1 VADYSDQEQAE
12 KLAAW
17 WKQYGTSVI
26 AGVAVGLALLF
37 GYRYWTQY
45 QENRRVEA
53 SALYEQ
59 LLAARKMKSEEAGAA
74 ARKLMDNYA
83 ATPYAG
89 LAALQLARTQYEAGD
104 RAAARATLEW
114 ALANSRDATAHAA
127 RLRLARLRLEAGEL
141 DAVEALL
148 DVKRLDG
155 FEAEYHELRGDVL
168 RARNRPAEARE
179 AYREAIRRTPPDSGY
194 LRILTMKL
202 DDLGPED
209 SR

>member
-1 VADYSDQEQAE
+1 MADYSDQEQAE

-26 AGVAVGLALLF
+26 AGVAIGLALLF
-37 GYRYWTQY
+37 GYRYWTQQ
-45 QENRRVEA
+45 QESSRVEA

-59 LLAARKMKSEEAGAA
+59 MLAARKSKSEEAGVA

-83 ATPYAG
+83 GTPYAG
-89 LAALQLARTQYEAGD
+89 LAALQLARIQYEAGD
-104 RAAARATLEW
+104 RAAARTTLEW
-114 ALANSRDATAHAA
+114 VLAHAGDATAHAA
-127 RLRLARLRLEAGEL
+127 RLRLARLRLDAGEL
-141 DAVEALL
+141 DAVQALI
-148 DVKRLDG
+148 DVKRMDG
-155 FEAEYHELRGDVL
+155 FEAEYQELRGDLL
-168 RARNRPAEARE
+168 RARNQPAGARE

>member
-1 VADYSDQEQAE
+1 MADYSDQEQAE

-26 AGVAVGLALLF
+26 AGVAIGLALLF
-37 GYRYWTQY
+37 GYRYWTQH
-45 QENRRVEA
+45 QEQRRVEA

-59 LLAARKMKSEEAGAA
+59 MLSARKSKSEEAGAT
-74 ARKLMDNYA
+74 ARKLMDDYA
-83 ATPYAG
+83 ETPYAG
-89 LAALQLARTQYEAGD
+89 LAALQLARAQYEAGD

-114 ALANSRDATAHAA
+114 TMTNARDATAHAA

-141 DAVEALL
+141 DAVQALI
-148 DVKRLDG
+148 DVKRMDG
-155 FEAEYHELRGDVL
+155 FEAEYQELRGDLL
-168 RARNRPAEARE
+168 RARNQPAGARE

-202 DDLGPED
+202 DDLGLED

>member
-1 VADYSDQEQAE
+1 MADYSDQEQAE

-26 AGVAVGLALLF
+26 AGIAIGLALLF

-59 LLAARKMKSEEAGAA
+59 MLAARKAKPEDAVTAA
-74 ARKLMDNYA
+74 KKLMDSYA
-83 ATPYAG
+83 GAPYAG

-114 ALANSRDATAHAA
+114 TLAHADDATAHVA
-127 RLRLARLRLEAGEL
+127 RLRLARLHFEAGEL
-141 DAVEALL
+141 DAAQALI
-148 DVKRLDG
+148 DVKRMEG
-155 FEAEYHELRGDVL
+155 FEAEYQELRGDLL

>member
-26 AGVAVGLALLF
+26 AGVAIGLALLF
-37 GYRYWTQY
+37 GYRYWTQQ
-45 QENRRVEA
+45 QESSRVEA

-59 LLAARKMKSEEAGAA
+59 MLAARKSKSEEAGAT

-83 ATPYAG
+83 GTPYAG
-89 LAALQLARTQYEAGD
+89 LAALQLARIQYEAGD
-104 RAAARATLEW
+104 RAAARTTLEW
-114 ALANSRDATAHAA
+114 ALAHAGDATAHAA

-141 DAVEALL
+141 DAVQALI
-148 DVKRLDG
+148 DVKRMDG
-155 FEAEYHELRGDVL
+155 FEAEYQELRGDLL
-168 RARNRPAEARE
+168 RARNQPAEARE

>member
-1 VADYSDQEQAE
+1 MADYSDQEQAE

-26 AGVAVGLALLF
+26 AGVAIGLALLF
-37 GYRYWTQY
+37 GYRYWMQQ
-45 QENRRVEA
+45 QESRRVEA

-59 LLAARKMKSEEAGAA
+59 LLSARKSKSEEASAA
-74 ARKLMDNYA
+74 ARKLMDGYA
-83 ATPYAG
+83 ETPYAG
-89 LAALQLARTQYEAGD
+89 LAALHLARTQHEAGD

-114 ALANSRDATAHAA
+114 VLANARDATAHTA

-141 DAVEALL
+141 DAVQALI
-148 DVKRLDG
+148 DTRRMDG
-155 FEAEYHELRGDVL
+155 FEAEYYELRGDVQ
-168 RARNRPAEARE
+168 RAHNRPAEARE
-179 AYREAIRRTPPDSGY
+179 AYREAIRHTPPDSGY